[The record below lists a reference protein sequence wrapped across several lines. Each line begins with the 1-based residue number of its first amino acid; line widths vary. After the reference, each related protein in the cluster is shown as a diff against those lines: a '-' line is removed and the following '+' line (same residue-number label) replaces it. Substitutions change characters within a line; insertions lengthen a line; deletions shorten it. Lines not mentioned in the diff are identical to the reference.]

1 MSWPVTAVDLA
12 GGRPYRSTPTV
23 PPRRHPLAKDPNDLT
38 GLLQAWS
45 GGDAAAE
52 GQLVPLVYE
61 ELRRQAARQL
71 RRERAD
77 HTLRPTALV
86 HEAYLRL
93 LGQERAQWHNRAQ
106 FYAVAAHV
114 MRRVL
119 VDHARQRAA
128 HKRAGSWCR
137 VSLVEDLA
145 ATPAIDVDVLALD
158 RALEELARLDP
169 QRARVVEL
177 RFFGGLTLDE
187 AAEALGVSPAT
198 VTRAWRMARAW
209 LFRRLSGEAGAPPPH
224 EG

>member
-1 MSWPVTAVDLA
+1 M
-12 GGRPYRSTPTV
+12 
-23 PPRRHPLAKDPNDLT
+23 
-38 GLLQAWS
+38 
-45 GGDAAAE
+45 
-52 GQLVPLVYE
+52 PLVYE

-93 LGQERAQWHNRAQ
+93 LGQDRAQWQNRAQ
-106 FYAVAAHV
+106 FYAVAARI

-137 VSLVEDLA
+137 VSLVEGLA
-145 ATPAIDVDVLALD
+145 ALPAMDVDVLALD

-198 VTRAWRMARAW
+198 VTRSWRMARAW
-209 LFRRLSGEAGAPPPH
+209 LFRRLR
-224 EG
+224 EGLR